1 MMRMLVRSA
10 AVCCYSCAGFNYHI
24 MFSIVC
30 INNHE
35 KIDST
40 IRLKNNQ
47 GESMN
52 YLLCFIYCG
61 DGSSNPLPRL
71 WDCDVGSVELGVDP
85 LLHNVTVSS

>member
-10 AVCCYSCAGFNYHI
+10 AVCCHSCAGFKYHI

-40 IRLKNNQ
+40 IRITKV
-47 GESMN
+47 N

-61 DGSSNPLPRL
+61 DSSSNPLPRL
-71 WDCDVGSVELGVDP
+71 WDCDVGSVELGVDL
-85 LLHNVTVSS
+85 LLHNVTVS

>member
-1 MMRMLVRSA
+1 
-10 AVCCYSCAGFNYHI
+10 

-40 IRLKNNQ
+40 IHLRNNQ

-52 YLLCFIYCG
+52 YLLCFIHCG

-85 LLHNVTVSS
+85 LLHNVTVS